1 MVEGAPLRPAGA
13 TDGSGLTFAQGGQQ
27 FAAIFADVL
36 KWCDFAWG
44 PVSLPRQSL
53 RIVMSILVRVGG
65 SRMTGRYRAWAWRIA
80 PLAGLAAALG
90 LSALASHASAL
101 GLALPVLSIVVLM
114 GVVFACVWHADII
127 AHRTG
132 EPYGTLVLTV
142 AVTVIEVAL
151 ILSIMLAGEGKPT
164 LARET
169 VFSVIMV
176 VCNGVVGLCLIL
188 GGLRYGEQGF
198 RLPGASA
205 YLVVLMPLATFTLI
219 LPTWTTSVPGPF
231 YTTSQLA
238 FVSLVT
244 IILYGVFLYV
254 QTVRHRDYFLSDL
267 GGASDDHA
275 LPGRRQLWE
284 SIVLLLVGLVAV
296 VLLAKGVA
304 GSIETAVA
312 AVGAP
317 TEAVGLLVALLV
329 LLPETVAALRAA
341 RRNELQ
347 KSLNLALGSSLA
359 TIGLTIPAVSLLAI
373 ALHQRLELGV
383 DMHDTVL
390 LVLTFAVSLVTFG
403 GGRTNILPGFVHL
416 VLFAVF
422 VFMVFVP

>member
-1 MVEGAPLRPAGA
+1 MAGVRKFLWRA
-13 TDGSGLTFAQGGQQ
+13 
-27 FAAIFADVL
+27 V
-36 KWCDFAWG
+36 
-44 PVSLPRQSL
+44 PV
-53 RIVMSILVRVGG
+53 M
-65 SRMTGRYRAWAWRIA
+65 
-80 PLAGLAAALG
+80 GLAV
-90 LSALASHASAL
+90 ALAASAVA
-101 GLALPVLSIVVLM
+101 GPAAASPVLGAVLLIVGLVVLM
-114 GVVFACVWHADII
+114 AVVFAVVYHADVI

-151 ILSIMLAGEGKPT
+151 ILSIMLAGKGRPE

-205 YLVVLMPLATFTLI
+205 YLVVLMPLATLTLI
-219 LPTWTTSVPGPF
+219 LPTYTTSVPGPF
-231 YTTSQLA
+231 YTDTQLG
-238 FVSLVT
+238 FVGLVT
-244 IILYGVFLYV
+244 LMLYGVFLYV

-275 LPGRRQLWE
+275 PPGPRQLWE
-284 SIVLLLVGLVAV
+284 SVVLLLVGLTAV

-304 GSIETAVA
+304 GSLETMVT

-317 TEAVGLLVALLV
+317 VEAVGLLVALLV

-373 ALHQRLELGV
+373 VLHQPLELGI
-383 DMHDTVL
+383 DLRDTVL

-416 VLFAVF
+416 VLFAIF
-422 VFMVFVP
+422 VFMIFVP

>member
-1 MVEGAPLRPAGA
+1 MP
-13 TDGSGLTFAQGGQQ
+13 SG
-27 FAAIFADVL
+27 
-36 KWCDFAWG
+36 
-44 PVSLPRQSL
+44 R
-53 RIVMSILVRVGG
+53 R
-65 SRMTGRYRAWAWRIA
+65 RIA
-80 PLAGLAAALG
+80 ARVTPLGGLVVALGFSAAAGMSTLPPVVDVV
-90 LSALASHASAL
+90 
-101 GLALPVLSIVVLM
+101 LPVLGLVVLM
-114 GVVFACVWHADII
+114 AVVFATVYHADVI

-151 ILSIMLAGEGKPT
+151 ILAIMLAGEGKPG

-205 YLVVLMPLATFTLI
+205 YLVVLMPLATLTLV
-219 LPTWTTSVPGPF
+219 LPS
-231 YTTSQLA
+231 YTTSMAGPFFTATQLG
-238 FVSLVT
+238 FVSFATLA
-244 IILYGVFLYV
+244 LYGMFLYV

-267 GGASDDHA
+267 GGAAEDHGTA
-275 LPGRRQLWE
+275 PSARQFWE
-284 SIVLLLVGLVAV
+284 SVALLLVGLVAV
-296 VLLAKGVA
+296 VLLAKGVS
-304 GSIETAVA
+304 GSIETMVM

-317 TEAVGLLVALLV
+317 VEAVGLLVALLV

-373 ALHQRLELGV
+373 GLKQPLELGI
-383 DMHDTVL
+383 DKHDTVL
-390 LVLTFAVSLVTFG
+390 LVLTFLVSLVTFG

-416 VLFAVF
+416 VLFAIF
-422 VFMVFVP
+422 VFLIFVP

>member
-1 MVEGAPLRPAGA
+1 M
-13 TDGSGLTFAQGGQQ
+13 
-27 FAAIFADVL
+27 AA
-36 KWCDFAWG
+36 
-44 PVSLPRQSL
+44 SNR
-53 RIVMSILVRVGG
+53 
-65 SRMTGRYRAWAWRIA
+65 RMTWRALPLVGLIVAIA
-80 PLAGLAAALG
+80 ATFLAPAAAQSPA
-90 LSALASHASAL
+90 LSI
-101 GLALPVLSIVVLM
+101 ALPFAGIAVLL
-114 GVVFACVWHADII
+114 GVVFACVHHADVI

-132 EPYGTLVLTV
+132 EPYGTLVLTI

-151 ILSIMLAGEGKPT
+151 ILSIMLAGGEGQAS

-198 RLPGASA
+198 QLPGISA
-205 YLVVLMPLATFTLI
+205 YLVVLMPLATLTLI
-219 LPTWTTSVPGPF
+219 LPTYTISQPGPF
-231 YTTSQLA
+231 YTPGQLG
-238 FVSLVT
+238 FVALAT
-244 IILYGVFLYV
+244 LLLYSVFLYV

-267 GGASDDHA
+267 GDPDDGAMPA
-275 LPGRRQLWE
+275 PRQVGE
-284 SIVLLLVGLVAV
+284 SVVLLLVGLVAV
-296 VLLAKGVA
+296 VLLAKGVS
-304 GSIETAVA
+304 GSIETVVL

-359 TIGLTIPAVSLLAI
+359 TIGLTIPAVSLLA
-373 ALHQRLELGV
+373 LVLEVPLELGI
-383 DMHDTVL
+383 DLHDTVL

-416 VLFAVF
+416 VLFAIF
-422 VFMVFVP
+422 VFLVFVP

>member
-1 MVEGAPLRPAGA
+1 M
-13 TDGSGLTFAQGGQQ
+13 Q
-27 FAAIFADVL
+27 
-36 KWCDFAWG
+36 
-44 PVSLPRQSL
+44 
-53 RIVMSILVRVGG
+53 G
-65 SRMTGRYRAWAWRIA
+65 SRTRLLWRAM
-80 PLAGLAAALG
+80 PLV
-90 LSALASHASAL
+90 
-101 GLALPVLSIVVLM
+101 GLALALAISSLGKSATQTPLLALLVPLLGLVVLM
-114 GVVFACVWHADII
+114 SVVFAAVYHADVI

-151 ILSIMLAGEGKPT
+151 ILSIMLSGEGRPG

-169 VFSVIMV
+169 VFAVIMV

-198 RLPGASA
+198 RLPGTSA
-205 YLVVLMPLATFTLI
+205 YLVVLMPLATLTLI
-219 LPTWTTSVPGPF
+219 LPT
-231 YTTSQLA
+231 YTTSAAGPYYTDAQLG

-244 IILYGVFLYV
+244 LVLYGTFLYV

-267 GGASDDHA
+267 GGAADEHA
-275 LPGRRQLWE
+275 TPPTPAQLWE
-284 SIVLLLVGLVAV
+284 SVVLLVIGLPAV
-296 VLLAKGVA
+296 VLLAKTLG
-304 GSIETAVA
+304 GSLETMVA
-312 AVGAP
+312 ASGAP
-317 TEAVGLLVALLV
+317 LDTVGLLVALLV

-373 ALHQRLELGV
+373 KLNQPLELGI
-383 DMHDTVL
+383 DLHETVL

-416 VLFAVF
+416 VLFAIF
-422 VFMVFVP
+422 VFLLFFP

>member
-1 MVEGAPLRPAGA
+1 V
-13 TDGSGLTFAQGGQQ
+13 GL
-27 FAAIFADVL
+27 L
-36 KWCDFAWG
+36 
-44 PVSLPRQSL
+44 
-53 RIVMSILVRVGG
+53 
-65 SRMTGRYRAWAWRIA
+65 
-80 PLAGLAAALG
+80 
-90 LSALASHASAL
+90 
-101 GLALPVLSIVVLM
+101 VLM
-114 GVVFACVWHADII
+114 GVVFACVWHADVI

-169 VFSVIMV
+169 VFSVIMI

-198 RLPGASA
+198 RVPGASA
-205 YLVVLMPLATFTLI
+205 YLVVLIPLATLTLI
-219 LPTWTTSVPGPF
+219 LPTWTTSVPGPY

-238 FVSLVT
+238 FVSFVT
-244 IILYGVFLYV
+244 IILYSVFLYV
-254 QTVRHRDYFLSDL
+254 QAVRHRDYFLSDL
-267 GGASDDHA
+267 GGAADHHES
-275 LPGRRQLWE
+275 PGSRQLWE
-284 SIVLLLVGLVAV
+284 SVALLLVGLVAV

-373 ALHQRLELGV
+373 ALNQRLELGV

-416 VLFAVF
+416 VVFAVF
-422 VFMVFVP
+422 VFMIFVP